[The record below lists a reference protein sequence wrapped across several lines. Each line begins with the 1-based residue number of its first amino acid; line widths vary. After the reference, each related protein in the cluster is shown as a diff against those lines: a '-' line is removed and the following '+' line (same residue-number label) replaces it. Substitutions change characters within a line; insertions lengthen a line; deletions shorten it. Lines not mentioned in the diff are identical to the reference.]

1 MNMTYLNGKQ
11 QPKKKHL
18 QSVIESQK
26 LKIDE

>member
-11 QPKKKHL
+11 QQKQKHL
-18 QSVIESQK
+18 QSVVENQK